1 MTPGTGASSARA
13 TGWLEVADGVLQRR
27 YEPLDI
33 SVCLVLGSDE
43 MLVVDTRCNP
53 REGAQV
59 RRDAAR
65 VSTLPVRHV
74 VNTHA
79 HYDHTFGNAAFA
91 ATATI
96 YGHHRVPAH
105 LAEHEGPRLAAWRT
119 DPAAQPQ
126 HAWADVEIV
135 APDVLLQEPVT
146 LDVGGRTVRL
156 VPLAPGHTDTDVV
169 VHVPD
174 AATWIVGDVVEES
187 GPPMYGS
194 GSFPFGW
201 PDVLDA
207 LAAQM
212 GDGDVVVPGHGAV
225 VDRAFVRA
233 QARTLRQVA
242 DGVRAGVLAG
252 RPYEE
257 IVERVCAQA
266 GLPPEIVGPAVRR
279 GATLLAAEGQ
289 ATG

>member
-1 MTPGTGASSARA
+1 MT
-13 TGWLEVADGVLQRR
+13 TGWVEVADRVLHRR
-27 YEPLDI
+27 YEPLDVSI
-33 SVCLVLGSDE
+33 CLVLGRAGL
-43 MLVVDTRCNP
+43 LVVDTRCNP
-53 REGAQV
+53 HEGAQV
-59 RRDAAR
+59 LHDVAE
-65 VSTLPVRHV
+65 VSALPVRHV

-105 LAEHEGPRLAAWRT
+105 FAEHEGPRLAAWRA
-119 DPAAQPQ
+119 DPAAQPH
-126 HAWADVEIV
+126 HAWADVELV
-135 APDVLLQEPVT
+135 PPHVLLHDEMR
-146 LDVGGRTVRL
+146 LDLGDRLVRL

-201 PDVLDA
+201 PDVLDV
-207 LAAQM
+207 LAAQV
-212 GDGDVVVPGHGAV
+212 GAHDVVIPGHGAA
-225 VDRAFVRA
+225 VDRAFVRT
-233 QARTLRQVA
+233 QARTLRVVA
-242 DGVRAGVLAG
+242 DEIREAVLAG
-252 RPYEE
+252 TPHEAT
-257 IVERVCAQA
+257 IDRVCARTR
-266 GLPPEIVGPAVRR
+266 LPREIVGPAVAR
-279 GATLLAAEGQ
+279 GQALLATDGQ